1 MRKPVV
7 EGEEEKEVE
16 IDTETTNVV
25 MHKDSVW
32 NKQWENIKNSPVGES
47 GLNLYID
54 MFAFQLF
61 QFYNNFY

>member
-1 MRKPVV
+1 MRKPIV

-47 GLNLYID
+47 RLNK
-54 MFAFQLF
+54 F
-61 QFYNNFY
+61 